1 MSMHVIK
8 RDGRMESVH
17 FDKITS
23 RIDKLAFGLDTKHV
37 EPPLVAQKVIQG
49 VYPGVTTHELDE
61 LAAQTAA
68 SFATQHPDYSIL
80 AARISVSNLQKSTC
94 EVFSELT
101 KQLYNYIHPTTG
113 KQGPLVSKE
122 YYDTVMKHK
131 DVLDNAINHAN
142 DFEYDYFGFK
152 TLEKS
157 YLLKLDGKIAERP
170 QCMLMRVAVG
180 IHGEDIERV
189 LETYRGLSE
198 RYFTH
203 ATPTLFNA
211 GTNNPQM
218 SSCFLLTMK
227 ADSIDGIYDTLK
239 DCAVI
244 SKYAGG
250 IGLATHNIRASKSYI
265 RGTNGTSNGIV
276 PMLRVFNNTAR
287 YVDQGG
293 GKRKGSIAIYLEP
306 WHADVFAFLDLRK
319 NHGNEADRARDLF
332 YALWIPDLF
341 MERVKTN
348 GTWTLMCPDECPGLP
363 DCHGQEFKDLYEK
376 YEREGKG
383 RETIQAQQLWFAIL
397 DSQVE
402 TGTPYMLYKDSCNS
416 KSNQQN
422 LGTIRSSNLCTEIV
436 QYTSPEETAVCN
448 LASISLSKLVRPIN
462 GNSNSNSNGPL
473 VFDFDKLR
481 EVAEILTRNLNRV
494 IDRNFYPIPE
504 AKYSNS
510 KHRPIGLGVQ
520 GLADT
525 FAMLKLPFDSP
536 EAARLNRDIF
546 ETIYF
551 GACTASCK
559 LAKAEGH
566 YESYPG
572 SPVSQGKLQFDLWG
586 VTPSDRWDWPTLKK
600 DIAQHGIRNSLL
612 VAPMPTAS
620 TAQILGNNE
629 STEPFTSNI
638 YNRRVLA
645 GEFTIVNKHLLRDLT
660 SLGIWNESLRNRL
673 IADRGSVQKIEEI
686 PKQLRD
692 VYKTVWEIPQRI
704 ILDLAADRSP
714 FICQSQSL
722 NVHIADPSS
731 KKLTSMHFYAWKK
744 GLKTGMY
751 YLRSRPKADAIQF
764 TVDQEKLA
772 ADTKKKAT
780 VSGGKENK
788 KVPNIPPM
796 ETLKG
801 KKPIIEAAKPLVDSA
816 TLGLPEEEE
825 PCLNCGA

>member
-1 MSMHVIK
+1 M
-8 RDGRMESVH
+8 D
-17 FDKITS
+17 
-23 RIDKLAFGLDTKHV
+23 
-37 EPPLVAQKVIQG
+37 
-49 VYPGVTTHELDE
+49 
-61 LAAQTAA
+61 
-68 SFATQHPDYSIL
+68 
-80 AARISVSNLQKSTC
+80 
-94 EVFSELT
+94 VFSELT
-101 KQLYNYIHPTTG
+101 EALHKYVHPITDTPA
-113 KQGPLVSKE
+113 PLVSKE

-131 DVLDNAINHAN
+131 EILNKTVNHAR
-142 DFEYDYFGFK
+142 DFDYDYFGYK

-157 YLLKLDGKIAERP
+157 YLLKMDGKIAERP

-180 IHGEDIERV
+180 IHNDDIERV
-189 LETYRGLSE
+189 IETYDGLSN

-211 GTNNPQM
+211 GTNTPQM

-227 ADSIDGIYDTLK
+227 EDSIDGIYETLK
-239 DCAVI
+239 NCAII

-250 IGLATHNIRASKSYI
+250 IGLASHNIRASKSYI

-341 MERVKTN
+341 MERVKAN
-348 GTWTLMCPDECPGLP
+348 GKWTLMCPDECPGLA
-363 DCHGQEFKDLYEK
+363 DCHGQEFVELYEK

-383 RETIQAQQLWFAIL
+383 RETINAQKLWFAIL

-402 TGTPYMLYKDSCNS
+402 TGTPYMVYKDHCNS
-416 KSNQQN
+416 KSNQKN
-422 LGTIRSSNLCTEIV
+422 LGTIRCSNLCTEIV
-436 QYTSPEETAVCN
+436 QYTSPDEVAVCN
-448 LASISLSKLVRPIN
+448 LASISLSVLVRRVKPA
-462 GNSNSNSNGPL
+462 GPL
-473 VFDFDKLR
+473 EFDFQKLR
-481 EVAEILTRNLNRV
+481 DVAMTLTRNLNRV

-504 AKYSNS
+504 AKNSNM

-520 GLADT
+520 GLADA
-525 FAMLKLPFDSP
+525 FAMLKVPFDSP
-536 EAARLNRDIF
+536 EATRLNRDIF

-551 GACTASCK
+551 GACTASCL
-559 LAKAEGH
+559 LAKEEGH

-572 SPVSQGKLQFDLWG
+572 CPASQGQLQYDMWG
-586 VTPSDRWDWPTLKK
+586 VTPTNRWDWASLKEE
-600 DIAQHGIRNSLL
+600 IARYGLRNSLL

-629 STEPFTSNI
+629 STEPFTANI

-660 SLGIWNESLRNRL
+660 GLGIWNESLRNQI
-673 IADRGSVQKIEEI
+673 IANRGSVQKIEEI
-686 PKQLRD
+686 PQHLRD
-692 VYKTVWEIPQRI
+692 VYKTVWEVPQRV

-714 FICQSQSL
+714 YICQSQSL

-764 TVDQEKLA
+764 TVDQEKLTADNKERATVA
-772 ADTKKKAT
+772 AD
-780 VSGGKENK
+780 KENLK
-788 KVPNIPPM
+788 TANIPPM
-796 ETLKG
+796 ETLQE
-801 KKPIIEAAKPLVDSA
+801 KKPIFVAKPLVDSA
-816 TLGLPEEEE
+816 TLGQAEEEE
-825 PCLNCGA
+825 VCLNCGA

>member
-1 MSMHVIK
+1 MSMHVVK
-8 RDGRMESVH
+8 RDGRTESVH

-23 RIDKLAFGLDTKHV
+23 RISKLAFGLDTKYV

-49 VYPGVTTHELDE
+49 VYPGVTTMELDE

-101 KQLYNYIHPTTG
+101 EALYNYVHPITQ
-113 KQGPLVSKE
+113 KPGPLVSKE
-122 YYDTVMKHK
+122 HYDTVMKHK
-131 DVLDNAINHAN
+131 VILDNTIDHAR
-142 DFEYDYFGFK
+142 DFDYDYFGYK

-157 YLLKLDGKIAERP
+157 YLLKMDGMIVERP

-180 IHGEDIERV
+180 IHGDDINQIIH
-189 LETYRGLSE
+189 TYNGLSQ

-211 GTNNPQM
+211 GTCTPQM

-227 ADSIDGIYDTLK
+227 EDSIDGIYETLK
-239 DCAVI
+239 NCAII

-250 IGLATHNIRASKSYI
+250 IGLASHNIRASKSYI

-341 MERVKTN
+341 MERVKAN
-348 GTWTLMCPDECPGLP
+348 GKWTLMCPDECPGLA
-363 DCHGQEFKDLYEK
+363 DCHGQEFVELYEK
-376 YEREGKG
+376 YEKEGKG
-383 RETIQAQQLWFAIL
+383 RESIQAQQLWFAIL

-402 TGTPYMLYKDSCNS
+402 TGTPYMVYKDHCNS
-416 KSNQQN
+416 KSNQKN
-422 LGTIRSSNLCTEIV
+422 LGTIRCSNLCTEIV
-436 QYTSPEETAVCN
+436 QYTSPDETAVCN
-448 LASISLSKLVRPIN
+448 LASISLSMLVRRVKTA
-462 GNSNSNSNGPL
+462 GPL
-473 VFDFDKLR
+473 VFDFAKLL
-481 EVAEILTRNLNRV
+481 EISMTLTRNLNKV

-504 AKYSNS
+504 AKTSNM

-520 GLADT
+520 GLADA
-525 FAMLKLPFDSP
+525 FAMLKIPFDSS
-536 EAARLNRDIF
+536 EAAQLNRDIF

-551 GACTASCK
+551 GACTASCL
-559 LAKAEGH
+559 LAKVEGH

-572 SPVSQGKLQFDLWG
+572 SPSSQGKLQYDLWG
-586 VTPSDRWDWPTLKK
+586 VTPSDRWDWGSLKK
-600 DIAQHGIRNSLL
+600 EIVKYGLRNSLL

-629 STEPFTSNI
+629 STEPFTANI

-660 SLGIWNESLRNRL
+660 SRGIWNESIRNQI
-673 IADRGSVQKIEEI
+673 IANRGSVQKIEEI
-686 PKQLRD
+686 PKELRD
-692 VYKTVWEIPQRI
+692 VYKTVWEVPQRV

-764 TVDQEKLA
+764 TVDQEKLS
-772 ADTKKKAT
+772 ADTKKKVA
-780 VSGGKENK
+780 VSSGKENTK
-788 KVPNIPPM
+788 KTNMPPM

-801 KKPIIEAAKPLVDSA
+801 KKPIMEAKPLVDSA
-816 TLGLPEEEE
+816 TLGQPEAEEV
-825 PCLNCGA
+825 CLNCGA